1 MSTNSLYPLKLSPA
15 LHAKIWG
22 GRRLKTMMQKRLPTA
37 ELYGESWELHGSAT
51 VDNGRLRGKQLGDL
65 AREYG
70 AELLG
75 SGNNP
80 NDGFPLLAK
89 LIDATEWLSIQ
100 VHPND
105 EQARSL
111 EGDPRG
117 KSEAWVVLH
126 AEEGAQLVAGLRR
139 GTTRERMSEAIR
151 RERLKELL
159 VYIEVKARD
168 VLFIPANTIHALG
181 PGLLIYE
188 IQQASD
194 VTYRLYDWGRLGL
207 DGQPR
212 ELHIDKGREVANLD
226 SRPRA
231 LQPTT
236 DLLVDC
242 DYFRVWRHVLTEQGR
257 AIETGGRFQALT
269 CIDGTCT
276 VEAPGFKAIQ
286 LALGETGLIP
296 ACFDTFHIGGAGTI
310 LRSSQR

>member
-1 MSTNSLYPLKLSPA
+1 MAANSLYPLRLSPA
-15 LHAKIWG
+15 LHTKIWG
-22 GRRLKTMMQKRLPTA
+22 GRRLNTLMGKPLPSS
-37 ELYGESWELHGSAT
+37 EPYGESWELHDTAT
-51 VDNGRLRGKQLGDL
+51 VANGPLRGTSLGDL
-65 AREYG
+65 ARDYG

-80 NDGFPLLAK
+80 EDGFPLLAK

-105 EQARSL
+105 EQAQKL

-126 AEEGAQLVAGLRR
+126 AEKGAQLVIGLRPA
-139 GTTRERMSEAIR
+139 TTREGMAEAIR
-151 RERLKELL
+151 RNRLEELL
-159 VYIEVKARD
+159 VYVDVKVGD
-168 VLFIPANTIHALG
+168 VLYIPANTIHALG

-212 ELHIDKGREVANLD
+212 ALHIDKGVQVANLK
-226 SRPRA
+226 SLPRA
-231 LQPTT
+231 LRPTN

-242 DYFRVWRHVLTEQGR
+242 EFFLAWRHELTERGL
-257 AIETGGRFQALT
+257 AIETEGRFQSLT
-269 CIDGTCT
+269 CIAGICV
-276 VEAPGFKAIQ
+276 VETSGHEAIE

-296 ACFDTFHIGGAGTI
+296 ACLDTFHIRGAGTI